1 MTMRIVCG
9 SCALALTVMLGAC
22 SKSSEAE
29 KTPPMEIEG
38 VKVDA
43 PRLSMEFAEAPPE
56 VRTPVNNAVLNIR
69 YRKYVDAM
77 MELDKVLKE
86 PSLNDKQKQ
95 LITQVIEQLKQVAAK
110 APATP
115 GQ

>member
-1 MTMRIVCG
+1 
-9 SCALALTVMLGAC
+9 MLGAC
-22 SKSSEAE
+22 GGKSSDAE
-29 KTPPMEIEG
+29 NLPPVEIEG
-38 VKVDA
+38 VKVDM
-43 PRLSMEFAEAPPE
+43 PKLSAEFAEAPPE
-56 VRTPVNNAVLNIR
+56 LRQPVNNAMLNMR

-95 LITQVIEQLKQVAAK
+95 LITQVMDQLKQVAAK